1 MQQQLMRKEGTYF
14 KERKMRYMEG
24 FGGKREE
31 IKC

>member
-1 MQQQLMRKEGTYF
+1 MQQQLMRKEGTYL